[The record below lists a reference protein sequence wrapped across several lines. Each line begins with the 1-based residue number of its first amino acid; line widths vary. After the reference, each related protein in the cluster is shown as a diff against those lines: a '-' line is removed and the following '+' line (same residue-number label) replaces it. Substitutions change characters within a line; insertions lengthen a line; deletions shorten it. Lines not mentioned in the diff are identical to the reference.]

1 MDKFEKK
8 IGSKAKAMI
17 SIGGS
22 AVGTNLWSAMAAWDE
37 PRGKFVQSVVS
48 FLQKYDFDGV
58 MIDWQWPGG
67 AGGDSNDKENYVKL
81 LSDLKKAFQPKGYV
95 LGTTGPGFKEPFDAG
110 IDAAK
115 VAE

>member
-1 MDKFEKK
+1 MV
-8 IGSKAKAMI
+8 

-22 AVGTNLWSAMAAWDE
+22 TTGTNLWSTMAAYAE
-37 PRGKFVQSVVS
+37 SRSTFVQSVVA
-48 FLQKYDFDGV
+48 FLQKYEFDGV

-67 AGGDSNDKENYVKL
+67 AGGDSSDKENYVKL
-81 LSDLKKAFQPKGYV
+81 LSDLKTAFQAKSYV